1 MSNCLPPMS
10 DGRLLTRVLP
20 TRSDAPV
27 DEAYRAY
34 MVQNADKIIEHNQRS
49 ACLACCDCLVT
60 YGGAGAQPQIA
71 PPYLYTSTEDTARP
85 MGYQASDMKA
95 LYLSSEELNARLATP
110 VWTQDQLLAGH
121 LPNFN

>member
-1 MSNCLPPMS
+1 MS

-20 TRSDAPV
+20 TRADAPV

-34 MVQNADKIIEHNQRS
+34 IVKNASKIIEHNQRS

-60 YGGAGAQPQIA
+60 YGDKGTSPQLT
-71 PPYLYTSTEDTARP
+71 PPYLYQSAEESTRP
-85 MGYQASDMKA
+85 AGYQESDLKA
-95 LYLSSEELNARLATP
+95 QYLSSEALNARLATP

-121 LPNFN
+121 RPNFN